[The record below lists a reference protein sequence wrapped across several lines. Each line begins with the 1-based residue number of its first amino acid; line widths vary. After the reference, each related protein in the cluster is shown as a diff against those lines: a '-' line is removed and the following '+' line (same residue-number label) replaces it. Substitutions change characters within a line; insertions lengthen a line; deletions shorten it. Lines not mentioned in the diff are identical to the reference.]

1 MTGCGGIWV
10 FVLRIFTG
18 IFLIV
23 DGIHFNFWAVFV
35 TFFEIEF
42 SSFLEFFKSFK
53 ISFSCFVL
61 DDQMTLHHSFFDGGD
76 FIDDK
81 SCIFFEEFSR
91 EVEFYDVFLDENCW
105 LL

>member
-1 MTGCGGIWV
+1 M
-10 FVLRIFTG
+10 
-18 IFLIV
+18 FLIV
-23 DGIHFNFWAVFV
+23 EGIHFNFWAAFV

-53 ISFSCFVL
+53 ISFSGFVL
-61 DDQMTLHHSFFDGGD
+61 NNQMTLHHGFFDWGD

-81 SCIFFEEFSR
+81 SCIFFEEFSG
-91 EVEFYDVFLDENCW
+91 EVEFNDIFLDKNGW